1 MLPSIPYK
9 GSKSKIAVNIIDILP
24 PAETFVDLF
33 AGGGAMTTAAILSHK
48 YKRYIMS
55 DIEPGLT
62 QLYVDA
68 VNGKYHN
75 EDRWISRGDFYRM
88 KDDDA
93 FVRFIWSFGSNGRS
107 YLYGE
112 KVEPLKMALHYA
124 SVWNDYS
131 LLHALGITTP
141 VSHKASKF
149 DRYRELKLWMRKNV
163 HRCDLESLESLER
176 LERLQSLERL
186 QMSYDKVNIPDNS
199 TVYCDIPYKGT
210 DKYGKSEFD
219 HDRFFEWCRN
229 MPFPVYISEY
239 TAPDDFIPIWGK
251 KVFCTMSATS
261 NPCRR
266 TEYVFVYKKWIGLYY
281 KLTNRLF

>member
-55 DIEPGLT
+55 DVEPGLT

-93 FVRFIWSFGSNGRS
+93 FVRFIWSFGNNGRD

-149 DRYRELKLWMRKNV
+149 DRCRELKLWMRKNV
-163 HRCDLESLESLER
+163 HRCDLQSLER
-176 LERLQSLERL
+176 LERLQSPFFE
-186 QMSYDKVNIPDNS
+186 SYSMDYQDVPIPDGAV
-199 TVYCDIPYKGT
+199 VYCDPPYKGT
-210 DKYGKSEFD
+210 KVYGKSGKQTFD
-219 HDRFFEWCRN
+219 HERFYEWCLTRD
-229 MPFPVYISEY
+229 FPVFVSEY
-239 TAPDDFIPIWGK
+239 QMPDGFTEIASTVRADSMCS
-251 KVFCTMSATS
+251 VATVK
-261 NPCRR
+261 RI
-266 TEYVFVYKKWIGLYY
+266 EKLFVQTKYADKY
-281 KLTNRLF
+281 R

>member
-1 MLPSIPYK
+1 
-9 GSKSKIAVNIIDILP
+9 
-24 PAETFVDLF
+24 
-33 AGGGAMTTAAILSHK
+33 
-48 YKRYIMS
+48 MS

-93 FVRFIWSFGSNGRS
+93 FVRFIWSFGNNGRD

-149 DRYRELKLWMRKNV
+149 DRCRELKLWMRKNV
-163 HRCDLESLESLER
+163 HRCDLQSLESLQSLER
-176 LERLQSLERL
+176 LERLQSLESL
-186 QMSYDKVNIPDNS
+186 EMSYDKVNIPDNS

-251 KVFCTMSATS
+251 KVFSTMSATS
-261 NPCRR
+261 NSCRR
-266 TEYVFVYKKWIGLYY
+266 TEYVFVYKKWIGLYC